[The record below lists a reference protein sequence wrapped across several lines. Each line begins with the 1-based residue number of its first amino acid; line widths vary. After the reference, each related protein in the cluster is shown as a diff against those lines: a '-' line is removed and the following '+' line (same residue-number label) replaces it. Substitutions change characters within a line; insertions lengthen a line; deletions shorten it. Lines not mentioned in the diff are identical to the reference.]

1 MWSLYI
7 IYQGTNADYNNG
19 NLKYELATY
28 MNKLVAS
35 VAT

>member
-1 MWSLYI
+1 MWSLY

-19 NLKYELATY
+19 NLKSELVTY